1 MSFYYG
7 AGAVRGVKLRLSQSG
22 TGNTDMKIAGLLFAF
37 AMVPGALTPA
47 WAQADGWIS
56 HPAAAGK
63 GGPVVLHFR
72 RTVDFAGV
80 PSALPVTVTADN
92 RFILFVN
99 GNRVAT
105 GPSTGTLAH
114 WRTESLDLAPYLQRG
129 TNVIAATVWDFVRK
143 APQAPAGLPAASA
156 LPPQVAP
163 ISQQSAGLGFRLAGA
178 GVSTAEAGWRVK
190 IDDGHTAVNGRAQVP
205 RGRYYVASAP
215 EVIDAAK
222 VDWDWTGTVEGSGW
236 VDAVPAPQAA
246 ARHLIADKL
255 PQQSFALV
263 PPGQVVRSDL
273 AGADAFPTRAVTVP
287 ANTRA
292 HILLRREAMVSA
304 YPELTVSGGTG
315 ATIKLTYGEALY
327 DAQLK
332 KADRDLVEDR
342 QALGIS
348 DSFIADGM
356 RRSFMPLWWRTWR
369 YAELDIQTGAAP
381 LTLESLRV
389 YETGY
394 PFRRLAHFTSSD
406 AELNR
411 IWEVGWR
418 TALVD
423 AHETYMDSAYWEQLQ
438 YTGDT
443 RLQMLISYAVGG
455 DPRLAEQ
462 AIDAFAESEADNG
475 LEQGAYPSR
484 SDNVIATFSL
494 LWVGMLSDWSMQQPD
509 RAVILRHLPR
519 MRTILKWFEPW
530 KGPTGLLGKN
540 PQWNFVDWAGPP
552 GNNRDTFPAYGKD
565 GGSCL
570 MTVTWLGALR
580 QGAALEAAFGDRPE
594 AAADSAEADAARDAI
609 RAQCWDPVRG
619 LFADTADKA
628 PLSQHMNALAVLY
641 DVATPEQAPA
651 ILDRITVPGQGI
663 DAPPELYTSTYYFA
677 WYLIRAFEHAGRA
690 DRYPALLQTWR
701 DLLKLH
707 YTTWPESRGE
717 TRSDTHA
724 WSAHP
729 TADLLGIVAGIQ
741 PAAPGFARLRVAPVL
756 GDLTSLDAAAAT
768 PRGLVS
774 VRCKVEGNRLIAD
787 IDRPGNLPGDF
798 IWRGKTYPL
807 KAQHSH
813 FEISKAP

>member
-1 MSFYYG
+1 
-7 AGAVRGVKLRLSQSG
+7 
-22 TGNTDMKIAGLLFAF
+22 MKIACLLFAL
-37 AMVPGALTPA
+37 AMGALTPA
-47 WAQADGWIS
+47 WAQASDGWIS
-56 HPAAAGK
+56 HPAVAGRT
-63 GGPVVLHFR
+63 GPVVLHFR
-72 RTVDFAGV
+72 RTIDLASV
-80 PSALPVTVTADN
+80 PSAMPVSVTADN

-99 GNRVAT
+99 GKRVAT

-114 WRTESLDLAPYLQRG
+114 WRTESVDLAPYLQRG
-129 TNVIAATVWDFVRK
+129 PNVIAATVWDFVRK
-143 APQAPAGLPAASA
+143 VPDAPAGLPAASA

-163 ISQQSAGLGFRLAGA
+163 ISQQSAGLGFRLTGVGA
-178 GVSTAEAGWRVK
+178 STTEAGWRVK
-190 IDDGHTAVNGRAQVP
+190 IDEGHTALNGRAQVP

-215 EVIDAAK
+215 EVVDAAK
-222 VDWDWTGTVEGSGW
+222 ADWDWTGLREGSGW
-236 VDAVPAPQAA
+236 VDAVPALQVGS
-246 ARHLIADKL
+246 RHLIADRL

-263 PPGQVVRSDL
+263 PAGQVVRSDL
-273 AGADAFPTRAVTVP
+273 AGAEGFPTRALTIP
-287 ANTRA
+287 ANSRA
-292 HILLRREAMVSA
+292 HILLRRDAMVSA
-304 YPELTVSGGTG
+304 YPELTVSGGAG
-315 ATIKLTYGEALY
+315 ATIKLTYSEALY

-342 QALGIS
+342 QALGIT
-348 DSFIADGM
+348 DSFIADGA

-394 PFRRLAHFTSSD
+394 PFRQLAHFDSSD
-406 AELNR
+406 PELNR
-411 IWEVGWR
+411 IWQVGWR

-423 AHETYMDSAYWEQLQ
+423 AHETYMDSAFWEQLQ

-443 RLQMLISYAVGG
+443 RLQMLISYAVTG

-462 AIDAFAESEADNG
+462 AIDVFAESEAENG

-494 LWVGMLSDWSMQQPD
+494 LWVGMLSDWSMHQPD

-530 KGPTGLLGKN
+530 RTPNGLLGKN

-580 QGAALEAAFGDRPE
+580 QGAELEAAYGDKSE
-594 AAADSAEADAARDAI
+594 AAADAAKAEAARDAI
-609 RAQCWDPVRG
+609 RAHCWDQGRG
-619 LFADTADKA
+619 LFADTSDKT

-641 DVATPEQAPA
+641 DVATPDQAPA
-651 ILDRITVPGQGI
+651 ILDRITVPGHGI

-677 WYLIRAFEHAGRA
+677 WYLIRACEHAGRA

-741 PAAPGFARLRVAPVL
+741 PAAPGYARLKVAPVL
-756 GDLTSLDAAAAT
+756 GDLKSLAAAAAT

-774 VRCKVEGNRLIAD
+774 VRYKADGNRLTAD

-798 IWRGKTYPL
+798 VWQGKSYPL
-807 KAQHSH
+807 KSPHSH
-813 FEISKAP
+813 FTLTAPQ